1 MIYRDIV
8 NAINFTD
15 CIFQFFS
22 TVRTVNICKFCFTL
36 NKFGIFV
43 RFIMVM
49 VTATAFFAVIVVM
62 IVTATTFFTVFVV
75 VTATA
80 FFTMFVVMIVTA
92 TAFFT
97 MFVVM
102 IVTTTTFFAVFMVM
116 IVTATTFFTVFVM
129 VIVTARTAFTVFV
142 VVMVTAT
149 AFFAVIVVMIVA
161 ATAFFAVFVVMF
173 VMMFFC
179 LPRFVITAQN
189 SVRLNLVDNSLYLA
203 YHLVIF
209 CIITVK
215 YKFFSHKI
223 DGNIAE
229 TVNFCNVPFKI
240 CGTVCTVNACDR

>member
-43 RFIMVM
+43 RFI
-49 VTATAFFAVIVVM
+49 
-62 IVTATTFFTVFVV
+62 
-75 VTATA
+75 
-80 FFTMFVVMIVTA
+80 
-92 TAFFT
+92 
-97 MFVVM
+97 VVM
-102 IVTTTTFFAVFMVM
+102 IVTTTTFFAMFVVM
-116 IVTATTFFTVFVM
+116 IMTATAFLTVFVMMIVAATTFFTVIVVVF
-129 VIVTARTAFTVFV
+129 VTATTFLAVFV
-142 VVMVTAT
+142 VV
-149 AFFAVIVVMIVA
+149 
-161 ATAFFAVFVVMF
+161 F

-240 CGTVCTVNACDR
+240 RGTVCTVNACDR

>member
-1 MIYRDIV
+1 MIYRDII

-22 TVRTVNICKFCFTL
+22 TVRTINICKFCFTL

-43 RFIMVM
+43 RFIVMMVTATTFLTVFVVM
-49 VTATAFFAVIVVM
+49 FVTATAFFAVFMVVIVTATAFLTVFVV
-62 IVTATTFFTVFVV
+62 IVTATTFF
-75 VTATA
+75 
-80 FFTMFVVMIVTA
+80 
-92 TAFFT
+92 
-97 MFVVM
+97 
-102 IVTTTTFFAVFMVM
+102 AVFM
-116 IVTATTFFTVFVM
+116 
-129 VIVTARTAFTVFV
+129 
-142 VVMVTAT
+142 
-149 AFFAVIVVMIVA
+149 
-161 ATAFFAVFVVMF
+161 VMF

>member
-43 RFIMVM
+43 RFIVM
-49 VTATAFFAVIVVM
+49 MFVTT
-62 IVTATTFFTVFVV
+62 
-75 VTATA
+75 TA

-97 MFVVM
+97 
-102 IVTTTTFFAVFMVM
+102 
-116 IVTATTFFTVFVM
+116 
-129 VIVTARTAFTVFV
+129 
-142 VVMVTAT
+142 
-149 AFFAVIVVMIVA
+149 VIVVMIVA
-161 ATAFFAVFVVMF
+161 ATAFFTVFVVVFVTATTFFAVIVMMFVTTTAFLTVFVMMIVTATTFLTVIVVMIVTATAFFAMF

-179 LPRFVITAQN
+179 LPRFLTIAQN
-189 SVRLNLVDNSLYLA
+189 SVRLNLVDNSLYFA

>member
-1 MIYRDIV
+1 MAATAFLTVIVVMI
-8 NAINFTD
+8 
-15 CIFQFFS
+15 
-22 TVRTVNICKFCFTL
+22 
-36 NKFGIFV
+36 
-43 RFIMVM
+43 
-49 VTATAFFAVIVVM
+49 VTATAFFAVFMVVFVTTTAFFAMFVVVIVAATAFLTVIVVVIVTATTFLTVIVVM
-62 IVTATTFFTVFVV
+62 IVTATTFL
-75 VTATA
+75 
-80 FFTMFVVMIVTA
+80 
-92 TAFFT
+92 
-97 MFVVM
+97 
-102 IVTTTTFFAVFMVM
+102 
-116 IVTATTFFTVFVM
+116 
-129 VIVTARTAFTVFV
+129 
-142 VVMVTAT
+142 
-149 AFFAVIVVMIVA
+149 AVIVVV
-161 ATAFFAVFVVMF
+161 F

>member
-22 TVRTVNICKFCFTL
+22 TVWTVNICKFCFTL

-43 RFIMVM
+43 RFIVMVIVTATAFLTVFVVM
-49 VTATAFFAVIVVM
+49 FVTTTAFFAVIVMMFVTATAFLTMFVVVIVTATAFFAVFVVM
-62 IVTATTFFTVFVV
+62 IVTATAFLTVFVVVIVTATTFFTVF
-75 VTATA
+75 
-80 FFTMFVVMIVTA
+80 M
-92 TAFFT
+92 
-97 MFVVM
+97 
-102 IVTTTTFFAVFMVM
+102 
-116 IVTATTFFTVFVM
+116 
-129 VIVTARTAFTVFV
+129 
-142 VVMVTAT
+142 
-149 AFFAVIVVMIVA
+149 
-161 ATAFFAVFVVMF
+161 VMF